1 LLYRLLCVKGTG
13 LPPLLFLSRPVIATS
28 ITDSQSNFQ
37 EFEENQ
43 PSNISKRHR
52 LNTNSSHRGKIF
64 LGGSFRSR
72 LSNLTGA
79 IPSSSTTGP
88 VIATSIAGNQ
98 NNFRAIEES
107 QASDVKRRRLN
118 TNDSHRGKNI
128 LGVIFG
134 YVYLP
139 LTTSILGPVWQK

>member
-1 LLYRLLCVKGTG
+1 M
-13 LPPLLFLSRPVIATS
+13 
-28 ITDSQSNFQ
+28 
-37 EFEENQ
+37 
-43 PSNISKRHR
+43 
-52 LNTNSSHRGKIF
+52 
-64 LGGSFRSR
+64 GGSFRSR

-118 TNDSHRGKNI
+118 TNDSHRGKNF

-139 LTTSILGPVWQK
+139 LTTILLDSISGPAKALALLIDEFERHQSASEDFPPSI